1 MKEVVLV
8 IAAHPDDEV
17 LGCGGSIAKLS
28 KQGAAVH
35 IAFLADGVFSRAG
48 DAKIKKNELIKRRL
62 AAENACKVLGAQ
74 SVSFGEMPD
83 NQLDTIP
90 LLDIIGAVEKVIK
103 KYKPNTVFTH
113 HGGDLNVDHRL
124 THDAVV
130 TACRPQSD
138 NSVKTLLFYE
148 VPSSTEWQS
157 PNSALCFTPN
167 WFIDI
172 SDELNLKMQ
181 ALDAYHDELRS
192 WPHPRSIKGVE
203 HLARWRG
210 ATICVGAAEAFMLG
224 RKIF

>member
-1 MKEVVLV
+1 MKEKILV

-28 KQGAAVH
+28 KQGAVIH
-35 IAFLADGVFSRAG
+35 IAFLADGVFSRVG
-48 DAKIKKNELIKRRL
+48 DAKIKQNELMQRRL
-62 AAENACKVLGAQ
+62 AAENACNILGAH
-74 SVSFGEMPD
+74 SVSFGDFPD

-90 LLDIIGAVEKVIK
+90 LIDVIRTVEEIIK
-103 KYKPNTVFTH
+103 KYNPDTIFTH
-113 HGGDLNVDHRL
+113 HGGDLNIDHRL
-124 THDAVV
+124 THDAVL

-157 PNSALCFTPN
+157 PNSVLFFTPN

-172 SDELNLKMQ
+172 SDELNLKTQ
-181 ALDAYHDELRS
+181 ALNAYHDELRA

-203 HLARWRG
+203 YLARWRG
-210 ATICVGAAEAFMLG
+210 ATICVEAAEAFVLG
-224 RKIF
+224 RKLL